1 MTPGRFEPFGG
12 QPVWAAKRRK
22 RRNKEGIHRPDSRP
36 HRRVVTPCEVTS
48 KRVKSTCAL
57 NRSPGS
63 SERIP
68 ISRLHPPYPHCYTR
82 KSCFFG
88 TTPPSHTIGACP
100 CAIRGI
106 RGEPRS
112 IPERLWP
119 SRFRHGP
126 GSPDPGY
133 RRNAFIRVDSCPF
146 VVPTHRFR
154 SDPPE
159 SASIRV
165 DPWLPH
171 AKPCRDAFRP
181 VEP

>member
-82 KSCFFG
+82 KSFFSARLHPV
-88 TTPPSHTIGACP
+88 TPVAHAPARSEESAMNLGAFP
-100 CAIRGI
+100 
-106 RGEPRS
+106 
-112 IPERLWP
+112 
-119 SRFRHGP
+119 
-126 GSPDPGY
+126 
-133 RRNAFIRVDSCPF
+133 NAFGRRGSGIVRGRRTPATDETNLSV
-146 VVPTHRFR
+146 
-154 SDPPE
+154 
-159 SASIRV
+159 SIRV
-165 DPWLPH
+165 PSWFPH
-171 AKPCRDAFRP
+171 LASLRP
-181 VEP
+181 RLHPRPSVSIRG